1 VSNSPS
7 VPLARS
13 AEGDGAVTTSGRQ
26 AAGASGVAPSG
37 LLRAVVLF
45 HESDLLGAGT
55 AVFNAVEALSEFGW
69 AVSGWVPG
77 EGPLLEVATARLA
90 EVACAE
96 RPLAVSIRGWR
107 EEPGVSARLRS
118 TPRYLSSV
126 RSALLR
132 LRPHVVHANTLRAL
146 PEALVARRFGLP
158 IVLHVHELP
167 PPSAKRA
174 AALQLASRIAD
185 VIVCVSEAVAVMVRR
200 HARSTPVLV
209 ARNGVEAPAREVSGE
224 AGARPFTVGTV
235 GTVSRLK
242 GTDVFFRA
250 ARLVA
255 EQRPDVRFV
264 HAGQGGLHRDRGLD
278 DELRSLLASAPLD
291 RAAGMLGRR
300 EAKEMLPELDLF
312 VLPSRIDA
320 FPLAT
325 LEAMAAGLPVIAS
338 RVGGI
343 PEQITHLE
351 HGVLVPPGDAE
362 ALAEWVVRLHDDE
375 ALRSQLAAAAADR
388 ARDEFTVSR
397 QAAQL
402 HRAYLVALNRRFGP
416 PAVRAAALRAA

>member
-1 VSNSPS
+1 VQS
-7 VPLARS
+7 AA
-13 AEGDGAVTTSGRQ
+13 AEGDSALTASGRQ
-26 AAGASGVAPSG
+26 AEVGSGVAPSG

-55 AVFNAVEALSEFGW
+55 AVLNAVEALSEFGW

-77 EGPLLEVATARLA
+77 RGPLLEVATARLA

-107 EEPGVSARLRS
+107 EEPGFSARLRS

-126 RSALLR
+126 RAALLR

-174 AALQLASRIAD
+174 AALQVASRLAD
-185 VIVCVSEAVAVMVRR
+185 VIVCVSDAVATLVRR

-209 ARNGVEAPAREVSGE
+209 ARNGVEARQVFSDHDG
-224 AGARPFTVGTV
+224 RPFTVGTI

-255 EQRPDVRFV
+255 EQRSGIRFF
-264 HAGQGGLHRDRGLD
+264 HAGQTDLHRDPGLD
-278 DELRSLLASAPLD
+278 DELEDLLASAPLEGT
-291 RAAGMLGRR
+291 AAMLGRR
-300 EAKEMLPELDLF
+300 EAKEFLPKLDLF
-312 VLPSRIDA
+312 VLPSRMDA

-325 LEAMAAGLPVIAS
+325 LEAMASGLPVIAS

-351 HGVLVPPGDAE
+351 HGVLVPPNDAE
-362 ALAEWVVRLHDDE
+362 ALAEWIVRLHDDE
-375 ALRSQLAAAAADR
+375 ALRSRLAAGAANR
-388 ARDEFTVSR
+388 VRDEFTLSR

-402 HRAYLVALNRRFGP
+402 HRAYLIALNRRFGP

>member
-1 VSNSPS
+1 VSDRPNIRI
-7 VPLARS
+7 ARS
-13 AEGDGAVTTSGRQ
+13 PAAEGHGAVTTSGRQ
-26 AAGASGVAPSG
+26 AEVTSGAAPSG

-55 AVFNAVEALSEFGW
+55 AVVNAVEALSEFGW

-77 EGPLLEVATARLA
+77 KGPLLEVATARLA

-126 RSALLR
+126 RAALLR

-174 AALQLASRIAD
+174 AALQVASRLAD
-185 VIVCVSEAVAVMVRR
+185 VIVCVSEAVATMVRR
-200 HARSTPVLV
+200 HAGSTPVLV
-209 ARNGVEAPAREVSGE
+209 AHNGVEARQVSRDHDAR
-224 AGARPFTVGTV
+224 AFTVGTI

-255 EQRPDVRFV
+255 EQRPGVRFV
-264 HAGQGGLHRDRGLD
+264 HAGQNDLHRDPGLD
-278 DELRSLLASAPLD
+278 DELRDLLASAPLEGT
-291 RAAGMLGRR
+291 AAMLGRR
-300 EAKEMLPELDLF
+300 EAKEMLPGLDLF
-312 VLPSRIDA
+312 VLPSRMDA

-325 LEAMAAGLPVIAS
+325 LEAMASGLPVIAS

-362 ALAEWVVRLHDDE
+362 VLAEWIVRLHDDE
-375 ALRSQLAAAAADR
+375 ALRSQLAADAVDR
-388 ARDEFTVSR
+388 VRDEFTVSR

-416 PAVRAAALRAA
+416 PIVRAAALRAA